1 MDEYHTYSYCGP
13 VVHFGKC
20 VASKW
25 KGETVDLSERKA
37 RSNLT
42 YQVKKQMNLIAGTN
56 ISLPGSIKMVD

>member
-20 VASKW
+20 V
-25 KGETVDLSERKA
+25 GETVARSERKA